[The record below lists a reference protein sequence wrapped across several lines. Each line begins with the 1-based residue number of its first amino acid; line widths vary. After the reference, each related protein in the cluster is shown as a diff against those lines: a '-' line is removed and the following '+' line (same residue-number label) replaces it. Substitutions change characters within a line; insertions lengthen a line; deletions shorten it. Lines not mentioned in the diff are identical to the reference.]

1 MSRYAM
7 AALGAVACLG
17 VAGAALAGSGFSDT
31 GDHEHETEIGLA
43 NAKGLFYGYNDG
55 TFRPDRT
62 LTNKQAEVVL
72 RRLLDRYTDDDGN
85 STLTRA
91 EAAVVLV
98 HGVCGLDGDCGA
110 PERDPNPRPDKPETA
125 AAGCVDEAGCADENV
140 AAEDLTCLGTL
151 ESIAVPYEPDRHF
164 KACVDDVVHIYMPRN
179 GHYYVDR
186 EVDGEV
192 TKIQDV
198 TRTYRQT
205 IVDLV
210 PDSDGDPPEV
220 VTVYF
225 HDGDGWSKSQVTF
238 YRYLP

>member
-1 MSRYAM
+1 
-7 AALGAVACLG
+7 
-17 VAGAALAGSGFSDT
+17 
-31 GDHEHETEIGLA
+31 
-43 NAKGLFYGYNDG
+43 
-55 TFRPDRT
+55 
-62 LTNKQAEVVL
+62 
-72 RRLLDRYTDDDGN
+72 
-85 STLTRA
+85 
-91 EAAVVLV
+91 
-98 HGVCGLDGDCGA
+98 
-110 PERDPNPRPDKPETA
+110 
-125 AAGCVDEAGCADENV
+125 
-140 AAEDLTCLGTL
+140 
-151 ESIAVPYEPDRHF
+151 
-164 KACVDDVVHIYMPRN
+164 MPRN

>member
-1 MSRYAM
+1 MTRYAL
-7 AALGAVACLG
+7 AVLGAVACLG

-31 GDHEHETEIGLA
+31 ANHEHEAEIGLA
-43 NAKGLFYGYNDG
+43 NTKGLFYGYDDG

-98 HGVCGLDGDCGA
+98 HGVCGLDGDCVA
-110 PERDPNPRPDKPETA
+110 PETEPKTDEPETA
-125 AAGCVDEAGCADENV
+125 DAGCVDEAQGCADGNV
-140 AAEDLTCLGTL
+140 TAEDLTCIGTPGMSL
-151 ESIAVPYEPDRHF
+151 AYSFKADRHF
-164 KACVDDVVHIYMPRN
+164 KECVDEVVEISMPRN
-179 GHYYVDR
+179 GYYYVER
-186 EVDGEV
+186 EVDGQV
-192 TKIQDV
+192 TRIQDV
-198 TRTYRQT
+198 TPTPH
-205 IVDLV
+205 IVFLGAV
-210 PDSDGDPPEV
+210 SDGDPPEV

-225 HDGDGWSKSQVTF
+225 HDGDGWSKSSVTF